1 MDNTIDNEKNRNKGK
16 ISSVNKSHSE
26 NKARQ
31 AQYRRTREISG
42 RCIAVLS
49 LFLCATVI
57 LSLVL
62 FKMEFFDYDAYQK
75 KVIDQITVGSSLTAN
90 RGVIYDSAGNVL
102 ATNKTTW
109 RVFISP
115 VDIKTDRKNTK
126 NDKSEL
132 IARGLSEILGID
144 YDTVFAKTQKTSTL
158 DQTIKKEVDE
168 EAKNRVLSF
177 ISENS
182 LDSMVH
188 IEASSKRYYPYG
200 DFASHIIGFTGSDNQ
215 GLFGLE
221 SSYDKYLCGKNGR
234 YIYTKDAKG
243 NQLPLEYIS
252 YEEAL
257 NGADIHTTIDM
268 YIQRTLEEHIE
279 KALAET
285 GAKNRITGIVMN
297 VNDGSV
303 LGMAT
308 GPSYNLNSP
317 YELDNLSLK
326 KLEGSGYAQGSE
338 EYNALKASLLYTM
351 WNNKAIS
358 EIYEP
363 GSTFKVITASIA
375 IDSGAVK
382 ESDRFDCIGYYKIGG
397 YRISCHKK
405 TGHGHGITF
414 GYGLQQSCNPTMMQA
429 TARVGARKFYDY
441 YTSFGYL
448 DKTGID
454 LPSEAKGIFHTYEGL
469 GTTELAT
476 ASFGQRFKV
485 SPITH
490 LRAIAAAANG
500 GYLVIPHLVDS
511 ITDSK
516 GNIIYSFDNSDKK
529 QVISSQTSDTV
540 SRILEEGVSGDGGA
554 RNAGVKGYKIAAKTG
569 TSQKFDDSTG
579 KDTGNRIGSCVAFAP
594 SENTEIAIIFIVDE
608 PTCFSKYGSMVA
620 APYISSMMSK
630 ILPYLGYEKDYSLIS
645 DDYRTATVGNYVGE
659 DVAAAVEKVKSLGLI
674 CYVNGK
680 QVNGQT
686 KLVGT
691 VASQT
696 PVATSELESKDGAV
710 YLYTGDYTVSE
721 TVSVPNVIGK
731 TLAEA
736 NVMLTNA
743 GFNIKISG
751 AGSLSL
757 DGNVTVASQ
766 SLIAGLEAVRGEVII
781 LTLLYDDG
789 EDG

>member
-1 MDNTIDNEKNRNKGK
+1 MDNYVNNFKKRRKDEYKKDELNRSGRTEYKC
-16 ISSVNKSHSE
+16 
-26 NKARQ
+26 
-31 AQYRRTREISG
+31 TRETSK
-42 RCIAVLS
+42 RCFAVLS
-49 LFLCATVI
+49 LFLCAAVV

-62 FKMEFFDYDAYQK
+62 FKMEFIDYDAYQK
-75 KVIDQITVGSSLTAN
+75 KVIDQITVGSSLNAN
-90 RGVIYDSAGNVL
+90 RGIIYDSQGNVL

-115 VDIKTDRKNTK
+115 VDIKTDKKNTK

-132 IARGLSEILGID
+132 IARGLSYILNLS
-144 YDTVFAKTQKTSTL
+144 YDSVFAKTQKTSTL
-158 DQTIKKEVDE
+158 DQTIKKGIDE
-168 EAKNRVLSF
+168 ETKNRVLTF

-188 IEASSKRYYPYG
+188 IEASSARYYPYG
-200 DFASHIIGFTGSDNQ
+200 SFASHVIGFTGSDNQ

-221 SSYDKYLCGKNGR
+221 ASYDKYLTGTGGR

-252 YEEAL
+252 YEAAK

-268 YIQRTLEEHIE
+268 YIQRILEEHIE

-285 GAKNRITGIVMN
+285 GAQNRITGIVMN
-297 VNDGSV
+297 VNDGSI

-308 GPSYNLNSP
+308 GPSYDLNSP
-317 YELDNLSLK
+317 YALDDISLK
-326 KLEGSGYAQGSE
+326 KLENSGFDQGSE
-338 EYNALKASLLYTM
+338 EYNTLKASLLYTM

-429 TARVGARKFYDY
+429 TARVGAEKFYDY
-441 YTSFGYL
+441 YTKFGYL
-448 DKTGID
+448 EKTGID

-500 GYLVIPHLVDS
+500 GYLVLPHLVDS
-511 ITDSK
+511 ITDCD
-516 GNIIYSFDNSDKK
+516 GNVIYRFDNSNGK
-529 QVISSQTSDTV
+529 QIISTETSATV

-579 KDTGNRIGSCVAFAP
+579 KDTGNRIGSCIAFAP
-594 SENTEIAIIFIVDE
+594 SDNTEIAMIFIVDE

-645 DDYRTATVGNYVGE
+645 DDCRTVTVGNYVGD
-659 DVAAAVEKVKSLGLI
+659 DVTSAVEKVKSLGI
-674 CYVNGK
+674 TCYVNGK
-680 QVNGQT
+680 QVTGQT
-686 KLVGT
+686 KINGT
-691 VASQT
+691 VSYQT
-696 PVATSELESKDGAV
+696 PVATSEIENKSGAV
-710 YLYTGDYTVSE
+710 YLYTSDYSVSE
-721 TVSVPNVIGK
+721 TVTVPNTVGK
-731 TLAEA
+731 TLSEA
-736 NVMLTNA
+736 NIILTNA
-743 GFNIKISG
+743 GFNIRITG
-751 AGSLSL
+751 AASLSI

-766 SLIAGLEAVRGEVII
+766 SLIAGSEATKGSVIT

-789 EDG
+789 DDG